1 MEELTNRVL
10 NALDLAE
17 NAGYINRFMA
27 LSELAD
33 NSYEILQ
40 FEFSDEEINELNEP
54 HYLAIYLA
62 IFNDWRA

>member
-10 NALDLAE
+10 DALDLAE

-33 NSYEILQ
+33 NSFEILQ

-54 HYLAIYLA
+54 DYLA